1 MNAEEFRND
10 ASEKDKL
17 FSVVTVDEILKTK
30 GNKHLTKKEAKE
42 YIQGMFRFCM
52 IAYTAFSKSDAN
64 KEDEVKTNKNKAA

>member
-30 GNKHLTKKEAKE
+30 GNEHLTKKEAKE
-42 YIQGMFRFCM
+42 HIQGMFRFCM
-52 IAYTAFSKSDAN
+52 IAYNAFSKSEVN
-64 KEDEVKTNKNKAA
+64 RKDEVKTNNNKAA